1 MFYMLILLVAI
12 ITTFICFLSIIASVR
27 FLFTK
32 QGLFWL
38 IPLVLSVTFL
48 IMSISPLVLVATQM
62 IDGSY
67 QVSISPDRSV
77 REVVPLIIVLL
88 WYTMILSFRYALK
101 LVIPDN
107 TYFENKKKNLDE
119 AQYIQK
125 KERQKYLIE
134 QMKRNKKKIDIS
146 REVAGTTY
154 PIKWVTLYD
163 EH

>member
-67 QVSISPDRSV
+67 QVSISPDRVGS
-77 REVVPLIIVLL
+77 
-88 WYTMILSFRYALK
+88 
-101 LVIPDN
+101 
-107 TYFENKKKNLDE
+107 
-119 AQYIQK
+119 
-125 KERQKYLIE
+125 
-134 QMKRNKKKIDIS
+134 
-146 REVAGTTY
+146 
-154 PIKWVTLYD
+154 
-163 EH
+163 

>member
-12 ITTFICFLSIIASVR
+12 ITTFICFLSIIASLR
-27 FLFTK
+27 FIFTK

-38 IPLVLSVTFL
+38 VPLVLSIVFL
-48 IMSISPLVLVATQM
+48 IMSISPLVLVASQV
-62 IDGSY
+62 IDQSY
-67 QVSISPDRSV
+67 QVTISPDRSV
-77 REVVPLIIVLL
+77 REIVPLIIVLL

-107 TYFENKKKNLDE
+107 TYLENKKKNLDE

-125 KERQKYLIE
+125 KERQKYLIQ
-134 QMKRNKKKIDIS
+134 QMKRNKKKIDITQ
-146 REVAGTTY
+146 EVSGTTY